1 VPYVLPPKEPKPA
14 RKPYPRDVTEGEWG
28 ILEPLLPHKQPRGQ
42 QRIHSYR
49 ELLNALRYVLAEGIS
64 WPAMPHDLP
73 PWQTVY
79 CYFREWQDDGT
90 WKRLHDALMRA
101 DRRRVGRNEEP
112 SGGIIDSQTVK
123 TMASGADRGYD
134 GAKHIVGRKR
144 HLVTDTEGRLA
155 GLDVHDADLQ
165 DPDAGKDVLEVHQ
178 RGASRPDARLGGR
191 SLPGVLRRLR
201 QRRAPTSRST
211 SSSGTP
217 VPKDLSSWRDGGS
230 SNEPW
235 PGWSSAVVWCVTMNN
250 SRNPAK
256 PGSTSPCPASISIA
270 LLLLLLSTT
279 SRT

>member
-1 VPYVLPPKEPKPA
+1 MPYVLPPKEPKPG
-14 RKPYPRDVTEGEWG
+14 RKPYPSDMTEAEWR

-165 DPDAGKDVLEVHQ
+165 DPDAGKDVLEVTKGEHPDLTHVWADGRYQGSFVDFAKDALHIEVDIVQ
-178 RGASRPDARLGGR
+178 RDPGTKGFVLLARRWVIERTLAW
-191 SLPGVLRRLR
+191 LVKCRRLVR
-201 QRRAPTSRST
+201 DYEQLAESSKAWIYLAMSRIYLHRLAAIT
-211 SSSGTP
+211 H
-217 VPKDLSSWRDGGS
+217 
-230 SNEPW
+230 
-235 PGWSSAVVWCVTMNN
+235 
-250 SRNPAK
+250 
-256 PGSTSPCPASISIA
+256 
-270 LLLLLLSTT
+270 
-279 SRT
+279 